1 MSSSSQRTSSKPRNR
16 RPRRKLSKRQ
26 RRVYRRRRIVAL
38 IVVLVTLALAVFC
51 VYSLGRG
58 MAAIDTTI
66 RHDDLMAVSR
76 KPVPAPK
83 QKSKVKDCTA
93 SNVKL
98 SLQSDSQSAPVGGSM
113 KFTAT
118 IAFVPKDGSSC
129 LIDAADD
136 SRVLTITSG
145 GDTVW
150 RSDACDVDSRKL
162 LLAAGD
168 TDTQTMTWNTNRSGQ
183 TCTEDSKLPKVD
195 AGTYTAQLS
204 MRDHPKIVS
213 NKVTITVQ

>member
-1 MSSSSQRTSSKPRNR
+1 MTQGKKRK
-16 RPRRKLSKRQ
+16 RKLSKR
-26 RRVYRRRRIVAL
+26 RRAVYRRRRIVVGIAL
-38 IVVLVTLALAVFC
+38 VLAVALTVFC

-118 IAFVPKDGSSC
+118 IAFVPTDSSSC
-129 LIDAADD
+129 LIDASDH

>member
-1 MSSSSQRTSSKPRNR
+1 MTQGKKRK
-16 RPRRKLSKRQ
+16 RKLSKR
-26 RRVYRRRRIVAL
+26 RRAVYRRRRIVVGIAL
-38 IVVLVTLALAVFC
+38 VLAVALTVFC

-58 MAAIDTTI
+58 MAAIDATI
-66 RHDDLMAVSR
+66 RHDDLMALSR
-76 KPVPAPK
+76 KAVPAPK

-183 TCTEDSKLPKVD
+183 TCTEDAKLPKVG

>member
-1 MSSSSQRTSSKPRNR
+1 MTQGKKRK
-16 RPRRKLSKRQ
+16 RKLSKR
-26 RRVYRRRRIVAL
+26 RRAVYRRRRIVVGIAL
-38 IVVLVTLALAVFC
+38 VLAVALTVFC

-118 IAFVPKDGSSC
+118 IAFVPKDSSSC
-129 LIDAADD
+129 LIDASDH

-204 MRDHPKIVS
+204 MKDHPKIVS

>member
-1 MSSSSQRTSSKPRNR
+1 MTQGKKRK
-16 RPRRKLSKRQ
+16 RKLSKR
-26 RRVYRRRRIVAL
+26 RRAVYRRRRIVVGIAL
-38 IVVLVTLALAVFC
+38 VLAVALTVFC

-118 IAFVPKDGSSC
+118 IAFVPKDSSSC
-129 LIDAADD
+129 LIDASDH

-195 AGTYTAQLS
+195 SGTYTAQLS

>member
-1 MSSSSQRTSSKPRNR
+1 MTQGKKRK
-16 RPRRKLSKRQ
+16 RKLSKR
-26 RRVYRRRRIVAL
+26 RRAVYRRRRIVVGIAL
-38 IVVLVTLALAVFC
+38 VLAVALTVFC

-66 RHDDLMAVSR
+66 RHDDLMALSR
-76 KPVPAPK
+76 KAVPAPK

-118 IAFVPKDGSSC
+118 IAFVPKDSSSC
-129 LIDAADD
+129 LIDASDH

-213 NKVTITVQ
+213 NKVTITDQ

>member
-1 MSSSSQRTSSKPRNR
+1 MTQGKKRK
-16 RPRRKLSKRQ
+16 RKLSKR
-26 RRVYRRRRIVAL
+26 RRAVYRRRRIVVGIAL
-38 IVVLVTLALAVFC
+38 VLAVALTVFC

-98 SLQSDSQSAPVGGSM
+98 SLQSDSQSVPVGGAM

-118 IAFVPKDGSSC
+118 IAFVPKDSSSC
-129 LIDAADD
+129 LIDASDH

>member
-1 MSSSSQRTSSKPRNR
+1 MTQGKKRK
-16 RPRRKLSKRQ
+16 RKLSKR
-26 RRVYRRRRIVAL
+26 RRAVYRRRRIVVGIAL
-38 IVVLVTLALAVFC
+38 VLAVALTVFC

-98 SLQSDSQSAPVGGSM
+98 SLQSDSQSVPVGGSM

-118 IAFVPKDGSSC
+118 IAFVPKDSSSC
-129 LIDAADD
+129 LIDASDH

>member
-1 MSSSSQRTSSKPRNR
+1 MTQGKKRK
-16 RPRRKLSKRQ
+16 RKLSKR
-26 RRVYRRRRIVAL
+26 RRAVYRRRRIVVGIELVLAVAL
-38 IVVLVTLALAVFC
+38 TVFC

-66 RHDDLMAVSR
+66 RHDDLMALSR
-76 KPVPAPK
+76 KAVPAPK

-118 IAFVPKDGSSC
+118 IAFVPKDSSSC
-129 LIDAADD
+129 LIDASDH

>member
-1 MSSSSQRTSSKPRNR
+1 MTQGKKRK
-16 RPRRKLSKRQ
+16 RKLSKR
-26 RRVYRRRRIVAL
+26 RRAVYRRRRIVVGIAL
-38 IVVLVTLALAVFC
+38 VLAVALTVFC

-118 IAFVPKDGSSC
+118 IAFVPKDSSSC
-129 LIDAADD
+129 LIDVSDH

>member
-1 MSSSSQRTSSKPRNR
+1 MTQGKKRK
-16 RPRRKLSKRQ
+16 RKLSKR
-26 RRVYRRRRIVAL
+26 RRAVYRRRRIVVGIAL
-38 IVVLVTLALAVFC
+38 VLAVALTVFC

-58 MAAIDTTI
+58 MAAIDVTI

-118 IAFVPKDGSSC
+118 IAFVPKDSSSC
-129 LIDAADD
+129 LIDASDH

>member
-1 MSSSSQRTSSKPRNR
+1 MTQGKKRK
-16 RPRRKLSKRQ
+16 RKLSKR
-26 RRVYRRRRIVAL
+26 RRAVYRRRRIVVGIAL
-38 IVVLVTLALAVFC
+38 VLAVALTVFC

-98 SLQSDSQSAPVGGSM
+98 SLQSDSQSVPVGGSM

-118 IAFVPKDGSSC
+118 IAFVPKDSSSC
-129 LIDAADD
+129 LIDASDH

-145 GDTVW
+145 GGTVW

>member
-1 MSSSSQRTSSKPRNR
+1 MTQGKKRK
-16 RPRRKLSKRQ
+16 RKLSKR
-26 RRVYRRRRIVAL
+26 RRAVYRRRRIVVGIAL
-38 IVVLVTLALAVFC
+38 VLAVALTVFC

-118 IAFVPKDGSSC
+118 IAFVPKDSSSC
-129 LIDAADD
+129 LIDASDH
-136 SRVLTITSG
+136 SRILTITSG

>member
-1 MSSSSQRTSSKPRNR
+1 MTQGKKRK
-16 RPRRKLSKRQ
+16 RKLSKR
-26 RRVYRRRRIVAL
+26 RRAVYRRRRIVVGIAL
-38 IVVLVTLALAVFC
+38 VLAVALTVFC

-58 MAAIDTTI
+58 MAAIDVTI
-66 RHDDLMAVSR
+66 RHDDLMALSR
-76 KPVPAPK
+76 KAVPAPK

-118 IAFVPKDGSSC
+118 IAFVPKDSSSC
-129 LIDAADD
+129 LIDASDH

>member
-1 MSSSSQRTSSKPRNR
+1 MTQGKKRK
-16 RPRRKLSKRQ
+16 RKLSKR
-26 RRVYRRRRIVAL
+26 RRAVYRRRRIVVGIAL
-38 IVVLVTLALAVFC
+38 VLAVALTVFC

-118 IAFVPKDGSSC
+118 IAFVPKDSSSC
-129 LIDAADD
+129 LIDASDH
-136 SRVLTITSG
+136 SRVLIITSG

>member
-1 MSSSSQRTSSKPRNR
+1 MTQGKKRK
-16 RPRRKLSKRQ
+16 RKLSKR
-26 RRVYRRRRIVAL
+26 RRAVYRRRRIVVGIAL
-38 IVVLVTLALAVFC
+38 VLAVALTVFC

-58 MAAIDTTI
+58 MAAIDATI
-66 RHDDLMAVSR
+66 RHDDLMALSR
-76 KPVPAPK
+76 KAVPAPK
-83 QKSKVKDCTA
+83 RKSKVKDCTA

-98 SLQSDSQSAPVGGSM
+98 SLQSDAQSVPVGGAM

-118 IAFVPKDGSSC
+118 ITFVPKDSSSC
-129 LIDAADD
+129 LIDASDH

>member
-1 MSSSSQRTSSKPRNR
+1 MTQGKKRK
-16 RPRRKLSKRQ
+16 RKLSKR
-26 RRVYRRRRIVAL
+26 RRAVYRRRRIVVGIAL
-38 IVVLVTLALAVFC
+38 VLAVALTVFC

-118 IAFVPKDGSSC
+118 IAFVPKDSGSC
-129 LIDAADD
+129 LIDASDH

>member
-1 MSSSSQRTSSKPRNR
+1 MTQGKKRK
-16 RPRRKLSKRQ
+16 RKLSKR
-26 RRVYRRRRIVAL
+26 RRAVYRRRRIVVGIAL
-38 IVVLVTLALAVFC
+38 VLAVALTVFC

-118 IAFVPKDGSSC
+118 IAFVPKDSSSC
-129 LIDAADD
+129 LIDASDH

-195 AGTYTAQLS
+195 AGTYTAQL
-204 MRDHPKIVS
+204 
-213 NKVTITVQ
+213 

>member
-1 MSSSSQRTSSKPRNR
+1 MTQGKKRK
-16 RPRRKLSKRQ
+16 RKLSKR
-26 RRVYRRRRIVAL
+26 RRAVYRRRRIVVGIAL
-38 IVVLVTLALAVFC
+38 VLAVVLTVFC

-118 IAFVPKDGSSC
+118 IAFVPKDSSSC
-129 LIDAADD
+129 LIDASDH

>member
-1 MSSSSQRTSSKPRNR
+1 MTQGKKRK
-16 RPRRKLSKRQ
+16 RKLSKR
-26 RRVYRRRRIVAL
+26 RRAVYRRRSIVVGIALVLAVAL
-38 IVVLVTLALAVFC
+38 TVFC

-118 IAFVPKDGSSC
+118 IAFVPKDSSSC
-129 LIDAADD
+129 LIDASDH

>member
-1 MSSSSQRTSSKPRNR
+1 MTQGKKRK
-16 RPRRKLSKRQ
+16 RKLSKR
-26 RRVYRRRRIVAL
+26 RRAVYRRRRIVVGIAL
-38 IVVLVTLALAVFC
+38 VLAVALTVFC

-66 RHDDLMAVSR
+66 RHDDHMAVSR

-118 IAFVPKDGSSC
+118 IAFVPKDSSSC
-129 LIDAADD
+129 LIDASDH

>member
-1 MSSSSQRTSSKPRNR
+1 MTQGKKRK
-16 RPRRKLSKRQ
+16 RKLSKR
-26 RRVYRRRRIVAL
+26 RRAVYRRRRIVVGIAL
-38 IVVLVTLALAVFC
+38 VLAVALTVFC

-58 MAAIDTTI
+58 VAAIDTTI

-118 IAFVPKDGSSC
+118 IAFVPKDSSSC
-129 LIDAADD
+129 LIDASDH

>member
-1 MSSSSQRTSSKPRNR
+1 MTQGKKRK
-16 RPRRKLSKRQ
+16 RKLSKR
-26 RRVYRRRRIVAL
+26 RRAVYRRRRIVVGIAL
-38 IVVLVTLALAVFC
+38 VLAVALTVFC

-118 IAFVPKDGSSC
+118 IAFVPKDSSSC
-129 LIDAADD
+129 LIDASDH

-183 TCTEDSKLPKVD
+183 TCTEDSKLSKVD

>member
-1 MSSSSQRTSSKPRNR
+1 MTQGKKRK
-16 RPRRKLSKRQ
+16 RKLSKR
-26 RRVYRRRRIVAL
+26 RRAVYRRRRIVVGIAL
-38 IVVLVTLALAVFC
+38 VLAVALAVFC

-118 IAFVPKDGSSC
+118 IAFVPKDSSSC
-129 LIDAADD
+129 LIDASDH

>member
-1 MSSSSQRTSSKPRNR
+1 MTQGKKRK
-16 RPRRKLSKRQ
+16 RKLSKR
-26 RRVYRRRRIVAL
+26 RRAVYRRRRIVVGIAL
-38 IVVLVTLALAVFC
+38 VLAVALTVFC

-58 MAAIDTTI
+58 MAAIDATI

-118 IAFVPKDGSSC
+118 IAFVPKDSSSC
-129 LIDAADD
+129 LIDASDH

>member
-1 MSSSSQRTSSKPRNR
+1 MTQGKKRK
-16 RPRRKLSKRQ
+16 RKLSKR
-26 RRVYRRRRIVAL
+26 RRAVYRRRRIVVGIAL
-38 IVVLVTLALAVFC
+38 VLAVALTVFC

-58 MAAIDTTI
+58 VAAIDTTI

-118 IAFVPKDGSSC
+118 IAFVPKDSSSC
-129 LIDAADD
+129 LIDASDH

-145 GDTVW
+145 VDTVW

>member
-1 MSSSSQRTSSKPRNR
+1 MTQGKKRK
-16 RPRRKLSKRQ
+16 RKLSKR
-26 RRVYRRRRIVAL
+26 RRAVYRRRRIVVGIAL
-38 IVVLVTLALAVFC
+38 VLAVALTVFC

-118 IAFVPKDGSSC
+118 IAFVPKDSSSC
-129 LIDAADD
+129 LIDASDH

>member
-1 MSSSSQRTSSKPRNR
+1 
-16 RPRRKLSKRQ
+16 
-26 RRVYRRRRIVAL
+26 
-38 IVVLVTLALAVFC
+38 
-51 VYSLGRG
+51 
-58 MAAIDTTI
+58 
-66 RHDDLMAVSR
+66 
-76 KPVPAPK
+76 
-83 QKSKVKDCTA
+83 
-93 SNVKL
+93 
-98 SLQSDSQSAPVGGSM
+98 M

-118 IAFVPKDGSSC
+118 IAFVPKDSSSC
-129 LIDAADD
+129 LIDASDH

>member
-1 MSSSSQRTSSKPRNR
+1 MTQGKKRK
-16 RPRRKLSKRQ
+16 RKLSKR
-26 RRVYRRRRIVAL
+26 RRAVYRRRRIVVGIAL
-38 IVVLVTLALAVFC
+38 VLAVALTVFC

-118 IAFVPKDGSSC
+118 IAFVPKDSSSC
-129 LIDAADD
+129 LIDASDH

-145 GDTVW
+145 GETVW

>member
-1 MSSSSQRTSSKPRNR
+1 MTQGKKRK
-16 RPRRKLSKRQ
+16 RKLSKR
-26 RRVYRRRRIVAL
+26 RRAVYRRRRIVVGIAL
-38 IVVLVTLALAVFC
+38 VLAVALTVFC

-76 KPVPAPK
+76 KPVSAPK

-118 IAFVPKDGSSC
+118 IAFVPKDSSSC
-129 LIDAADD
+129 LIDASDH

>member
-1 MSSSSQRTSSKPRNR
+1 MTQGKKRK
-16 RPRRKLSKRQ
+16 RKLSKR
-26 RRVYRRRRIVAL
+26 RRAVYRRRRIVVGIAL
-38 IVVLVTLALAVFC
+38 VLAVALTVFC

-83 QKSKVKDCTA
+83 QKSKVKDCMT

-98 SLQSDSQSAPVGGSM
+98 SLQSDSQSVPVGGAM

-118 IAFVPKDGSSC
+118 ITFVPKDSSSC
-129 LIDAADD
+129 LIDASDH

>member
-1 MSSSSQRTSSKPRNR
+1 MTQGKKRK
-16 RPRRKLSKRQ
+16 RKLSKR
-26 RRVYRRRRIVAL
+26 RRAVYRRRRIVVGIAL
-38 IVVLVTLALAVFC
+38 VLAVALTVFC

-118 IAFVPKDGSSC
+118 IAFVPKDSSSC
-129 LIDAADD
+129 LIDASDH

-195 AGTYTAQLS
+195 AVTYTAQLS

>member
-1 MSSSSQRTSSKPRNR
+1 MTQGKKRK
-16 RPRRKLSKRQ
+16 RKLSKR
-26 RRVYRRRRIVAL
+26 RRAVYRRRRIVVGIAL
-38 IVVLVTLALAVFC
+38 VLAVALTVFC

-98 SLQSDSQSAPVGGSM
+98 SLQSDSQSVPVGGAM

-118 IAFVPKDGSSC
+118 ITFVPKDSSSC
-129 LIDAADD
+129 LVDASDH

>member
-1 MSSSSQRTSSKPRNR
+1 MTQGKKRK
-16 RPRRKLSKRQ
+16 RKLSKR
-26 RRVYRRRRIVAL
+26 RRAVYRRRRIVVGIAL
-38 IVVLVTLALAVFC
+38 VLAVALTVFC

-66 RHDDLMAVSR
+66 RHDDLMAVPR

-118 IAFVPKDGSSC
+118 IAFVPKDSSSC
-129 LIDAADD
+129 LIDASDH

>member
-1 MSSSSQRTSSKPRNR
+1 MTQGKKRK
-16 RPRRKLSKRQ
+16 RKLSKR
-26 RRVYRRRRIVAL
+26 RRAVYRRRRIVVGIAL
-38 IVVLVTLALAVFC
+38 VLAVALTVFC

-66 RHDDLMAVSR
+66 RHDDLMALSR
-76 KPVPAPK
+76 KAVPAPK

-118 IAFVPKDGSSC
+118 IAFVPKDSSSC
-129 LIDAADD
+129 LIDASDH

>member
-1 MSSSSQRTSSKPRNR
+1 MTQGKKRK
-16 RPRRKLSKRQ
+16 RKLSKR
-26 RRVYRRRRIVAL
+26 RRAVYRRRRIVVGIAL
-38 IVVLVTLALAVFC
+38 VLAVALTVFC

-76 KPVPAPK
+76 KPVPSPK

-118 IAFVPKDGSSC
+118 IAFVPKDSSSC
-129 LIDAADD
+129 LIDASDH

>member
-1 MSSSSQRTSSKPRNR
+1 MTQGKKRK
-16 RPRRKLSKRQ
+16 RKLSKR
-26 RRVYRRRRIVAL
+26 RRSVYRRRRIVVGIAL
-38 IVVLVTLALAVFC
+38 VLAVALTVFC

-118 IAFVPKDGSSC
+118 IAFVPKDSSSC
-129 LIDAADD
+129 LIDASDH